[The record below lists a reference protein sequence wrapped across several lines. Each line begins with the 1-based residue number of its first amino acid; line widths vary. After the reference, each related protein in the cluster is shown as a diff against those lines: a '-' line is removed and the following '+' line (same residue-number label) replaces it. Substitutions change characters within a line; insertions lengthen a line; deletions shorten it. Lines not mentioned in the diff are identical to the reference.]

1 MSRHRERSDP
11 PYGCA
16 KLVPAPAK
24 LQTAGLVAKIL
35 WRDAQG
41 IEGAVELGTTEIR
54 IGRALDCAIRTD
66 DAMVS
71 RHHARV
77 YWSGNSYVCEDLS
90 SANGVYYQEQRVG
103 NHLFKHGDAI
113 RCGSL
118 WLRFVDHAGDQASAP
133 LPVSS
138 GAIPQPTTAGEVTV
152 GQRRNSAQSTDAPP
166 HGASFA
172 MPFATEAPTSM
183 STSSVTASAET
194 ELRVVRRR
202 VDQLQAELRNFRANK
217 VSPDN
222 ASRLEDLENNVTTLE
237 VERDHL
243 IEQVKELQ
251 AALERE
257 NAGVKVKRAL
267 QIAAK
272 TAETSASLIDL
283 LSSVRIELM
292 AAEGEFDQYANA
304 IPRTSFELIRQSL
317 RDSSA
322 HIDQA
327 RELMRQLRS
336 VTES

>member
-1 MSRHRERSDP
+1 M
-11 PYGCA
+11 
-16 KLVPAPAK
+16 
-24 LQTAGLVAKIL
+24 AKIL

-77 YWSGNSYVCEDLS
+77 YWSGNGYVCEDLS

-138 GAIPQPTTAGEVTV
+138 GAIPQPTTAGEV
-152 GQRRNSAQSTDAPP
+152 
-166 HGASFA
+166 
-172 MPFATEAPTSM
+172 TEAPTSM

>member
-1 MSRHRERSDP
+1 M
-11 PYGCA
+11 
-16 KLVPAPAK
+16 
-24 LQTAGLVAKIL
+24 AKIL
-35 WRDAQG
+35 WREAQG
-41 IEGAVELGTTEIR
+41 IEGAVELSATEIR

-77 YWSGNSYVCEDLS
+77 YWSGNGYVCEDLS

-103 NHLFKHGDAI
+103 NHVFKHGDAI

-118 WLRFVDHAGDQASAP
+118 WLRFVDHVGDQASAP
-133 LPVSS
+133 SQPLPVMAAS
-138 GAIPQPTTAGEVTV
+138 AVPQPATAGEVTV
-152 GQRRNSAQSTDAPP
+152 GQRRSSAQDTDAPP
-166 HGASFA
+166 IGASYA
-172 MPFATEAPTSM
+172 MPFSADSPTTAAASAL
-183 STSSVTASAET
+183 SVSASAET
-194 ELRVVRRR
+194 ELRVMRRR

-222 ASRLEDLENNVTTLE
+222 AARLEDLENSVSTLE

-243 IEQVKELQ
+243 LEQVKDLQ

-272 TAETSASLIDL
+272 TAETAAGLIDL

-292 AAEGEFDQYANA
+292 AAEGEFDQFANA

-317 RDSSA
+317 RDAST
-322 HIDQA
+322 HIDQS